1 MIDSNLANG
10 LIYFNCY
17 PSFSMNIN
25 DPSILSSLTLNIK
38 MKNMNF
44 VEEAQTIAI
53 IYKIYYKVMT
63 TQLNSKAMC
72 QYVKDEKLLLQYN
85 PHNTQAYV
93 PKKLKWN
100 EITQGGQW
108 ELKNL
113 TNSKRIKP
121 LTTPSKIIQQT
132 DGTIQIEFGP
142 TSRYSFT
149 QEFLSARPS
158 TSSTKL
164 NSVNFAQNIP
174 IPIYQQQE
182 SSSMSP
188 THFDM
193 SFSSQYYS

>member
-108 ELKNL
+108 ELKDL
-113 TNSKRIKP
+113 T
-121 LTTPSKIIQQT
+121 
-132 DGTIQIEFGP
+132 
-142 TSRYSFT
+142 
-149 QEFLSARPS
+149 RP
-158 TSSTKL
+158 K
-164 NSVNFAQNIP
+164 
-174 IPIYQQQE
+174 
-182 SSSMSP
+182 
-188 THFDM
+188 
-193 SFSSQYYS
+193 